1 MDHPITAPS
10 PDPDSRT
17 AAQRQLGRIAVA
29 RRVLAT
35 KSLAALAILI
45 VLIVFVIENS
55 HSR

>member
-1 MDHPITAPS
+1 MDPKAAPG
-10 PDPDSRT
+10 PAPDSRKV
-17 AAQRQLGRIAVA
+17 AQRQLGRIAAA